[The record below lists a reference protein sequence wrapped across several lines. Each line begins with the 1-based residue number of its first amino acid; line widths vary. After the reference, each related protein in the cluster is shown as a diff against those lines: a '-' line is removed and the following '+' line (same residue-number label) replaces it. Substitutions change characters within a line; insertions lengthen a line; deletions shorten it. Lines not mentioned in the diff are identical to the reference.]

1 MEINESI
8 IIIIIINLYHTC
20 RPRKA
25 NVDNLFSASVKK
37 KKTVPDVNLNSLIVC
52 PENHT
57 LFGGEYPFRPNE
69 GEPLGLRPVQ

>member
-1 MEINESI
+1 MEINESII

-37 KKTVPDVNLNSLIVC
+37 KKIVPDVN
-52 PENHT
+52 
-57 LFGGEYPFRPNE
+57 
-69 GEPLGLRPVQ
+69 

>member
-8 IIIIIINLYHTC
+8 IIIIIIIIINIIIINLYHTC

-37 KKTVPDVNLNSLIVC
+37 KN
-52 PENHT
+52 
-57 LFGGEYPFRPNE
+57 PF
-69 GEPLGLRPVQ
+69 QT